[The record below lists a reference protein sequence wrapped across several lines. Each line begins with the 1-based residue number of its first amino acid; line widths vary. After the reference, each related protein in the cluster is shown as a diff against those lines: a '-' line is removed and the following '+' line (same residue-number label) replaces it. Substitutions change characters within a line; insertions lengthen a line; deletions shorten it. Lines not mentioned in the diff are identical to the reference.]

1 MTRDTA
7 YEVHA
12 RAGYVAL
19 RLHAGRTEIRISQA
33 DAIRVATDIAE
44 LIPRNGG
51 EDIVIAL
58 EEDHE
63 IVVPVPQAQ
72 RLRIE
77 LLDAAAYA
85 QTRRR

>member
-1 MTRDTA
+1 MTQDTA

-12 RAGYVAL
+12 RAGYLAL
-19 RLHAGRTEIRISQA
+19 RLHAGRTEIRITPT

-58 EEDHE
+58 DEDHE